1 MSVEAA
7 CQLALGRAAGWQLSN
22 ASARLQQQRGQAQQ
36 LVAAEQKR
44 VAPWRI
50 QEQPKLFATC
60 RL

>member
-7 CQLALGRAAGWQLSN
+7 CQLALGRAAGWQLGD
-22 ASARLQQQRGQAQQ
+22 ASARLQQRGQAQR
-36 LVAAEQKR
+36 LVAAEQKC
-44 VAPWRI
+44 VAPRRI